1 MSKKR
6 RSLTDALSGAA
17 TPRKS
22 KSVRTSSL
30 STDDLK
36 QVNFRLNPDAARE
49 LKHLAVDNDTTLQ
62 DALTEAV
69 NLYFE
74 HHGRNPIA

>member
-1 MSKKR
+1 MTKKR

-17 TPRKS
+17 TSRKDNP
-22 KSVRTSSL
+22 VQTSA
-30 STDDLK
+30 STEDLK